1 MDAPGMDNSAFIKQ
15 WPRPI
20 VRLAGALRILSRL
33 FLLGMVTF
41 VVGLVLFA
49 HLIEDVPRADIPNAG
64 GIVVLT
70 GGQDRINEGLKLLAG
85 GKAERLLIS
94 GVYSRTNRR
103 QLSALYPSNG
113 NLFRCCVDLG
123 WRARNTI
130 GNADETRAWTENRR
144 ISSVI
149 VVTSEAHMPRS
160 LLEMRQVMPYITL
173 VPYSVHTVEM
183 KDWWMRRHSLKV
195 VLSEY
200 MKFLPSLGRCLT
212 RQLAAGEDAL
222 GVRGACLNFGF
233 KF

>member
-1 MDAPGMDNSAFIKQ
+1 MDAPGMDNSAFIER
-15 WPRPI
+15 WPRLI
-20 VRLAGALRILSRL
+20 VRLTGALRFVARL

-41 VVGLVLFA
+41 GVGLVLFA
-49 HLIEDVPRADIPNAG
+49 HLIEDEQRPDIPNAG

-70 GGQDRINEGLKLLAG
+70 GGQDRIHEGLKLLAR

-94 GVYSRTNRR
+94 GVYSGTNRR
-103 QLSALYPSNG
+103 QLNALYPN
-113 NLFRCCVDLG
+113 NNNWFRCCVDLG

-130 GNADETRAWTENRR
+130 GNADETRTWTENRR
-144 ISSVI
+144 VSSVI

-183 KDWWMRRHSLKV
+183 KDWWRRRHSLKV

-200 MKFLPSLGRCLT
+200 MKFIPALGRCFA
-212 RQLAAGEDAL
+212 RQLVVGGDTQ
-222 GVRGACLNFGF
+222 GVRGACLNFSF